1 MEWETAPAAI
11 AELGVGE
18 AQSLRMSQHCCRRV
32 GCAGKACVKSETDGN
47 LPGAER
53 VLLKG
58 GTGRGLAEGL
68 KVLGYFIL
76 S

>member
-1 MEWETAPAAI
+1 MEWEMAPAAI

-32 GCAGKACVKSETDGN
+32 GSCVKSETDGN